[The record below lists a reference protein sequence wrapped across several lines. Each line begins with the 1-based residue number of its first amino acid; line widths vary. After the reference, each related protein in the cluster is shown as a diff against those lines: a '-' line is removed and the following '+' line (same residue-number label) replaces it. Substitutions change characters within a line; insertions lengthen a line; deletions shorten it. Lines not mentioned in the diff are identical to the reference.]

1 MHQILISAVLGRV
14 TKTGLFASGLGF
26 RVIIN
31 MLNGERTATA
41 QLVNRD
47 ACANGEQAANNDV
60 KPSHMASVGAKIA
73 PRNVTYAKLLQNLC
87 NKYTTQLV
95 FSGGATC

>member
-1 MHQILISAVLGRV
+1 MHQILISAVIGRV
-14 TKTGLFASGLGF
+14 TKTGFLDSGLGF
-26 RVIIN
+26 GVIIN

-41 QLVNRD
+41 QLVNWD
-47 ACANGEQAANNDV
+47 AAAKSEQAANNDV